1 MEDNVIK
8 LERVL
13 YIRNGGYLLSIVA
26 VVLADFL
33 FAVVYVTAVNLV
45 DRVDFWEQ
53 VRKFV
58 EVVKLE
64 QMPQA
69 ERLVV
74 EVRLVWIEA
83 PVVPKINIR
92 AFRILQILG

>member
-13 YIRNGGYLLSIVA
+13 YIRNGGYLLSVVA

-45 DRVDFWEQ
+45 DRVDF
-53 VRKFV
+53 
-58 EVVKLE
+58 
-64 QMPQA
+64 
-69 ERLVV
+69 
-74 EVRLVWIEA
+74 
-83 PVVPKINIR
+83 
-92 AFRILQILG
+92 